1 MEIFATLDT
10 YTADELISVKKYVDA
25 KLATM
30 KADKLKSVLS
40 DLEVW
45 NISVSEL
52 NGHVKEVADSKSK
65 LAAKYRNPDNPN
77 QTWVGMGKAPNW
89 FTAQQ
94 EKGITKEAMLIG

>member
-1 MEIFATLDT
+1 MEIFATLDG

-40 DLEVW
+40 ELEVW

-52 NGHVKEVADSKSK
+52 NGHVKEADDNKSK
-65 LAAKYRNPDNPN
+65 LAAKYRNPDDPN
-77 QTWVGMGKAPNW
+77 QTWVGRGKAPNW
-89 FTAQQ
+89 FLAQQ
-94 EKGITKEAMLIG
+94 EKGISKEAMLIG